1 MADIQTNLYVSPH
14 TTVHNKIKEEAV
26 DFHRFF
32 PVEKLSANEKEQ
44 VEKLID
50 FLKNYAP
57 EVKAK

>member
-1 MADIQTNLYVSPH
+1 MADIQTNLFVSPR
-14 TTVHNKIKEEAV
+14 TKAQITIKEEAV

-32 PVEKLSANEKEQ
+32 PVERLSANEKEQ

-57 EVKAK
+57 EVKKK